1 MINLKDLKEK
11 VLIAT
16 DKYEGIQIEFINT
29 DSIVIEPWTRL
40 KCQFGCPNYKKTLTC
55 PPYTPKAEEMVEM
68 INSYKTAILFQ
79 ISLANVGDDLGAISS
94 LSREIEV
101 QCSKLGFYKSF
112 GLGAG
117 PCRICKK
124 CNIEE
129 CIHPDLA
136 RPAMEACGI
145 NVHKTI
151 ENNGYDILA
160 IDKENNSY
168 FCYGLVLLE

>member
-1 MINLKDLKEK
+1 MMNLDELKKE
-11 VLIAT
+11 LEIAT
-16 DKYEGIQIEFINT
+16 KKYERIQIDFIKT

-40 KCQFGCPNYKKTLTC
+40 KCQFGCPNYKKSLTC
-55 PPYTPKAEEMVEM
+55 PPYAPKAEEMVSM
-68 INSYKTAILFQ
+68 VNSYKIAILFQ
-79 ISLANVGDDLGAISS
+79 ISLADVEDDLGAISS

-101 QCSKLGFYKSF
+101 QCSRLGFYKSF

-117 PCRICKK
+117 PCKICNG
-124 CNIEE
+124 CNMKE
-129 CIHPDLA
+129 CIHSDLA

-145 NVHKTI
+145 DVHKTI

-160 IDKENNSY
+160 IDGENNSY